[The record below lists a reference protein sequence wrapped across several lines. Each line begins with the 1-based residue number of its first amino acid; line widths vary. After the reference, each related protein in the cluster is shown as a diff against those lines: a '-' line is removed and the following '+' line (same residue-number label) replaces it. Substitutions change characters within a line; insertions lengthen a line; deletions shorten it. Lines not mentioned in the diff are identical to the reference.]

1 MNVKSCQTAAEAFQ
15 WIREEIN
22 NKGYIHESRGKRT
35 KELMHVMVEIEDPTL
50 SIVPLASY
58 NWDFISQEVR
68 DIMTENEVSAIHS
81 KEMLEYTMGSADAKF
96 FFGAEVREAL
106 SPWSLDAIIEL
117 FKEDKN
123 TRKAVLDLGN
133 RKPEEHI
140 PCLSFSHLLIR
151 DNKLHCTLETR
162 STDLAFGYP
171 YDTVLFTVMQRYM
184 LHRLQE
190 IYPELELGSFFYKSI
205 CMHYYLKDD
214 TDSPLKDLVLY
225 SNDYEDCWLP
235 EDTQAWFEQC
245 ITSGDPNHG

>member
-1 MNVKSCQTAAEAFQ
+1 MNVKTCASAASAFE
-15 WIREEIN
+15 WIRDTIYS
-22 NKGYIHESRGKRT
+22 KGYIHESRGKTT
-35 KELMHVMVEIEDPTL
+35 KELMHVMVEITSPEL
-50 SIVPLASY
+50 SIIPIVSY

-68 DIMTENEVSAIHS
+68 DIMTENQVSAIHS

-106 SPWSLDAIIEL
+106 SPWSLDAIYEL
-117 FKEDKN
+117 FKQDKD

-140 PCLSFSHLLIR
+140 PCLSFSHLVIR

-205 CMHYYLKDD
+205 CMHYYLNDD
-214 TDSPLKDLVLY
+214 NKPLKDLELY
-225 SNDYEDCWLP
+225 SKNPEDYWLP
-235 EDTQAWFEQC
+235 GDTQAWFEDC